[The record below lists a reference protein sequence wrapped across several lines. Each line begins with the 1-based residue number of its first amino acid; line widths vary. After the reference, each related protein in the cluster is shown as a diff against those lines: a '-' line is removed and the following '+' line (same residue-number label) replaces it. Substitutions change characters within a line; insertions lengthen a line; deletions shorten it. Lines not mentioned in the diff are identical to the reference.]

1 MTRVHLDTDFGGDPD
16 DACALAMLL
25 GWPGA
30 ELVGITTTI
39 DPGGRRAAYVSHC
52 LTLVGRNDI
61 PVAAGAE
68 VSLTTR
74 QVAEPVIDDERY
86 WPRTLAR
93 RPSRPGAALDL
104 LQQNIDAG
112 ATIVA
117 IGPYTNLAL
126 LEVMRPGTLGR
137 APVVVMGGWVH
148 PPAPGLPVWGPE
160 MDFNVQW
167 DTRAAEIMA
176 TSAADLTLSTLPA
189 TLTAPLRAVDL
200 PRLRAAGPLGA
211 LLARQSDAFAH
222 DRSMADL
229 GRAHAG
235 LPDDLVNF
243 HWDPV
248 ACAVAVG
255 WPGATVAEMR
265 LRPVLT
271 GDVLRFQPD
280 PEGRPV
286 RVVVEVDG
294 AGFTEAWLSAVAA
307 VPPESVSGKG
317 VEWG

>member
-1 MTRVHLDTDFGGDPD
+1 MSREDDGMTKIHLDTDFGGDPD

-25 GWPGA
+25 GWPET

-39 DPGGRRAAYVSHC
+39 DPGGQRAAYVSHC
-52 LTLVGRNDI
+52 LNLAGRNDI

-74 QVAEPVIDDERY
+74 QVAEPFLDDERF

-117 IGPYTNLAL
+117 VGPYTNLAL

-137 APVVVMGGWVH
+137 VPVIIMGGWVH
-148 PPAPGLPVWGPE
+148 PPAPGLPAWGPE

-167 DTRAAEIMA
+167 DTRAAEIVA

-189 TLTAPLRAVDL
+189 TLTAPLRAADL
-200 PRLRAAGPLGA
+200 PQLQATGPLGA
-211 LLARQSDAFAH
+211 LLARQSETYGQDQ
-222 DRSMADL
+222 SMADL
-229 GRAHAG
+229 GRAHPG

-248 ACAVAVG
+248 ACAVALG
-255 WPGATVAEMR
+255 WPGATMEEMH

-271 GDVLRFQPD
+271 DNVLRFQPD
-280 PEGRPV
+280 PEGRPM
-286 RVVVEVDG
+286 RIVVDVDG
-294 AGFTEAWLSAVAA
+294 ASFTEAWLTAVAA
-307 VPPESVSGKG
+307 TRP
-317 VEWG
+317 